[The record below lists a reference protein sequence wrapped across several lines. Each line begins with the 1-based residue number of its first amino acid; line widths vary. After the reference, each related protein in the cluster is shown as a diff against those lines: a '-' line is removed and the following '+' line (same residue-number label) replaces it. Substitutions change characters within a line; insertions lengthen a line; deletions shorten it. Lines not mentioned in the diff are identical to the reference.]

1 MPTRNEGLSSA
12 DFNRLRTLIYHESG
26 INLSSDKKTMMEI
39 RIKRRLHSLDI
50 ASFGEYCD
58 FVFTPQGTENEL
70 VHLIDVIT
78 TNKTDFFREAPHFEY
93 LVAQALPDLAARKGA
108 NRKPGAACEYSLRT
122 MASV

>member
-1 MPTRNEGLSSA
+1 MPTRTEGLSSA
-12 DFNRLRTLIYHESG
+12 DFNRLRTLIYRESG

-58 FVFTPQGTENEL
+58 FLFTPQGTENEL

-78 TNKTDFFREAPHFEY
+78 TNKTDFFREAGHFDY
-93 LVAQALPDLAARKGA
+93 LVSDLT
-108 NRKPGAACEYSLRT
+108 LRRS
-122 MASV
+122 ASTAIFCLRPKEQRTNSST